1 MVYSDVERF
10 HLLGIIPKKKRY
22 GTPKDVERCRNC
34 ILENQ
39 EFIQFALEDEHAET
53 LGEILPGLVRWVIK
67 CNEVYYWNMERAH
80 NNGKE
85 HGYECTKKGT

>member
-39 EFIQFALEDEHAET
+39 EFIQFALEDERAET

-67 CNEVYYWNMERAH
+67 CNEAYYWNMEREH

-85 HGYECTKKGT
+85 HGHGCTKKGS